1 MPEASDRRQFA
12 RYLIQL
18 PLLHKAGR
26 PAPLKVG
33 VGWTK
38 NLSVGGAC
46 VELAERLQAETP
58 LRTRLQTDQGAI
70 DVEAHVVWAGD
81 PAPTGGG
88 ILHGVTF
95 AEIAPEQL
103 QALQALLLSKGEMRQ
118 AGVRLPLE
126 LSVTCQPKGQAGP
139 PLQGQTGN
147 LSRGGLL
154 LRLPQALAPE
164 TVVELTLHTPH
175 GPLTAE
181 GTVVWVQPPDQGTPG
196 EPIRHGVRFTALGW
210 STTLSLGLVL
220 AEPL

>member
-1 MPEASDRRQFA
+1 MPDASERRQFA

-18 PLLHKAGR
+18 PLVHKAGE
-26 PAPLKVG
+26 PAPSKVE

-38 NLSVGGAC
+38 NLSTGGAC
-46 VELAERLQAETP
+46 VELTERLQERTP
-58 LRTRLQTDQGAI
+58 LRTRLQTDRGPI
-70 DVEAHVVWAGD
+70 DVEAQVVWAGD

-88 ILHGVTF
+88 ILHGVAF
-95 AEIAPEQL
+95 AEVTPEQF
-103 QALQALLLSKGEMRQ
+103 QALQALLLSKGEMRL

-126 LSVTCQPKGQAGP
+126 LSVTCKPKGQTGP

-154 LRLPQALAPE
+154 LRLPQSLPPD
-164 TVVELTLHTPH
+164 TMVELTLHTPH
-175 GPLTAE
+175 GPLWAE
-181 GTVVWVQPPDQGTPG
+181 GAVVWVEPPERRTPG